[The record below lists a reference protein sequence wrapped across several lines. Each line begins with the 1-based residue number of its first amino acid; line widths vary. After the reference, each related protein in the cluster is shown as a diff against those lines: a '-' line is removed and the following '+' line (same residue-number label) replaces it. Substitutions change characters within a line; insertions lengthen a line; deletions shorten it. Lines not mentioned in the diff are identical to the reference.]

1 LSPTKLSLLMIAG
14 AIVWLGAEYVEDRN
28 NPSRHRVPASADLET
43 VSGTLVDARVVDIKT
58 KKNVSFSHYTELD
71 IQGPDRVITVRVGEP
86 HSERDLDGLEDVDL
100 TASFDP
106 VDNMR
111 VYSLKADDR
120 EVISFQKS
128 MDYKTRLVDSNGGG
142 YTLGWIVLGLGI
154 AGLWLTRGAS

>member
-1 LSPTKLSLLMIAG
+1 
-14 AIVWLGAEYVEDRN
+14 
-28 NPSRHRVPASADLET
+28 
-43 VSGTLVDARVVDIKT
+43 
-58 KKNVSFSHYTELD
+58 
-71 IQGPDRVITVRVGEP
+71 
-86 HSERDLDGLEDVDL
+86 VDL

-128 MDYKTRLVDSNGGG
+128 VDYKTRLVDSNGGG

-154 AGLWLTRGAS
+154 AGLWLTRKSSASAPA